1 MGKKKSPVVE
11 ITCRRCKAV
20 WDVTGMAS
28 GKPFKCEECGALNRV
43 PKPPGPPVG
52 LIAVGALA
60 VVLVVVL
67 AIVLLSGGDG
77 NGEKESQKV
86 AKVTKPDM
94 AGKSGKSE
102 KPVKSG
108 KKTPSPR
115 PRPKPEPPAKPDRL
129 TLEYEKLKKAAL
141 QEDAT
146 AEDVFKLAD
155 FCDRKGRRK
164 YRKEVKRWAERTV
177 MLNPRHEY
185 AHEMLNHVEFL
196 GDYVTEEVKQTR
208 LEDPW
213 IKKAYAVRE
222 RKFLQDQ
229 QLRDLGLVYNATM
242 PFVIAKE
249 RNDDLPLRDKWELD
263 ELGAILQGTYHRF
276 HELFGKRFKLKPFDG
291 SRGAARAIPV
301 FWFDTEKSFR
311 RAWSQVRG
319 LKRDVSEF
327 AAAFYAP
334 GDENEL
340 MEMMIYGYRNRKA
353 RDRTFDNGK
362 IAHEATHAL
371 EDYYR
376 KSLGKREEREAS
388 GSWWFSEGLAEYIGS
403 VNVKTLKDKKDRSR
417 RSYEVKFL
425 TRNRA
430 RMRLARVLDVRF
442 TVRARFE
449 ENDIG
454 VRIKGIR
461 EETDPR
467 DWPFDLKD
475 LLNLRN
481 GTDLNAR
488 AEVMYPGNRQIRGLI
503 GSLAYFEA
511 WTLVAFL
518 FESGGEH
525 REALMRCFDARRNN
539 KAHKVVNQVTF
550 KGMDLEDLEE
560 KWLAWIRKVL
570 KKS

>member
-1 MGKKKSPVVE
+1 MGKKESRVVE
-11 ITCRRCKAV
+11 ITCRRCKVV

-28 GKPFKCEECGALNRV
+28 GKPFKCECGALNRV
-43 PKPPGPPVG
+43 PKPPAPPIG
-52 LIAVGALA
+52 LIAAGIGA
-60 VVLVVVL
+60 VVVVVVL
-67 AIVLLSGGDG
+67 AFVFLSGGDG
-77 NGEKESQKV
+77 NGEKRTPKE
-86 AKVTKPDM
+86 AKEKKADK
-94 AGKSGKSE
+94 AGKSGRSGKS
-102 KPVKSG
+102 VKSG
-108 KKTPSPR
+108 KKTPSPK
-115 PRPKPEPPAKPDRL
+115 PKPKPKPPEKPDLL
-129 TLEYEKLKKAAL
+129 TLQYEKLKKKAL
-141 QEDAT
+141 KEDAT

-164 YRKEVKRWAERTV
+164 YRKEVKRWAELTV
-177 MLNPRHEY
+177 KLNPRHEY
-185 AHEMLNHVEFL
+185 AHEMLDHVEFL
-196 GDYVTEEVKQTR
+196 GVYVTEEEKRKR

-249 RNDDLPLRDKWELD
+249 RNDDLPLRDKWELQ
-263 ELGAILQGTYHRF
+263 ELGAILQGTYYRF

-291 SRGAARAIPV
+291 SRGDARAIPV

-340 MEMMIYGYRNRKA
+340 MEMMIYGYRNRRA
-353 RDRTFDNGK
+353 RSRSFDNGK
-362 IAHEATHAL
+362 IAHEASHAL
-371 EDYYR
+371 EDFYQ
-376 KSLGKREEREAS
+376 KPLGKRQEREAS
-388 GSWWFSEGLAEYIGS
+388 GTWWFSEGLAEYIGS
-403 VNVKTLKDKKDRSR
+403 VHVKTIRNKDDRYQ
-417 RSYEVKFL
+417 RSFEVKFL
-425 TRNRA
+425 TRNQA
-430 RMRLARVLDVRF
+430 RMRLAKVLDVRF
-442 TVRARFE
+442 MVRARFE

-454 VRIKGIR
+454 VRVKGIR

-475 LLNLRN
+475 LLDLRN
-481 GTDLNAR
+481 GMDLNAR
-488 AEVMYPGNRQIRGLI
+488 AEVMYPGDRRIRGLI

-511 WTLVAFL
+511 WSLVAFM
-518 FESGGEH
+518 FESGGDY

-550 KGMDLEDLEE
+550 KDIDLEDLEE
-560 KWLAWIRKVL
+560 KWLAWIKQVL